1 MIHNK
6 TLIAQI
12 DKIIAK
18 ANDKKSFSD
27 MNEEFQY
34 LWNKYERT
42 NWKQE
47 NLAAYCTSLEFMILN
62 YLVRNKV
69 LDRSTQL
76 FP

>member
-1 MIHNK
+1 
-6 TLIAQI
+6 
-12 DKIIAK
+12 
-18 ANDKKSFSD
+18 